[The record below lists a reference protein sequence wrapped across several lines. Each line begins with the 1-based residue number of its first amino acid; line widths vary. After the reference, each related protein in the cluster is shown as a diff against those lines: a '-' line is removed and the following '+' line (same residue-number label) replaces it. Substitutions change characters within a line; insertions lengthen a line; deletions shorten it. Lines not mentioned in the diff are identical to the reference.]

1 MHARGREGGGLP
13 FQVPEQ
19 RCAKQTGAH
28 RFASLQ
34 CPHTFHHV
42 FRGSFFRQITVN
54 SRAHALQ
61 KFCFSSC
68 HTNQENLHL
77 RSRRPHPS
85 DRIQVLVSVS
95 TRREQQDVSFFPKQ
109 VVCMERLC
117 QVSSDHFN
125 LAALE
130 QHSRKRLPQQAILR
144 GHEDARLLS
153 HGSTNVRA
161 RLDSSLGRARP
172 STAI

>member
-19 RCAKQTGAH
+19 RCAKQTGAN

-34 CPHTFHHV
+34 RPHTFHHV

-61 KFCFSSC
+61 KFRFSSR

-77 RSRRPHPS
+77 PGRRPHPS
-85 DRIQVLVSVS
+85 DRIQVLVSFS
-95 TRREQQDVSFFPKQ
+95 TRRVHQHVSLFP
-109 VVCMERLC
+109 
-117 QVSSDHFN
+117 
-125 LAALE
+125 
-130 QHSRKRLPQQAILR
+130 
-144 GHEDARLLS
+144 
-153 HGSTNVRA
+153 
-161 RLDSSLGRARP
+161 
-172 STAI
+172 